1 MAESAESGFVGL
13 LLSLIVIIIG
23 VVAGI
28 WLTYDVLG
36 FAPKNSA
43 G

>member
-1 MAESAESGFVGL
+1 MPGDESGFVGL
-13 LLSLIVIIIG
+13 LLTLIVIIVG

-36 FAPKNSA
+36 FQPKSA
-43 G
+43 TG